1 MAFPEFLVCRHFSS
15 FLPPVF
21 VSLFF
26 WLLTTWSR
34 IKGCVT
40 RPEVNRAAVFIQQE
54 KGKGR
59 ARTQKDLHQSDVSH
73 GRQLA
78 GATCQDVSLAD
89 CCQDCQRCCRVNSVT
104 ADVRVGRGL
113 GLVISVSPTPTE
125 GEIRPE
131 GPRVWTGRQS
141 TEEIHEDAGL
151 FFQQVLDNAQLCQRT
166 SQSSYEETLPSWK
179 RNCR

>member
-1 MAFPEFLVCRHFSS
+1 MIQNQRLCN
-15 FLPPVF
+15 
-21 VSLFF
+21 
-26 WLLTTWSR
+26 TTWGESSR
-34 IKGCVT
+34 CVHST
-40 RPEVNRAAVFIQQE
+40 RKR
-54 KGKGR
+54 K
-59 ARTQKDLHQSDVSH
+59 RTSENTKESPPIRRES
-73 GRQLA
+73 RWQLA

-113 GLVISVSPTPTE
+113 GLVISVSPTPPE

-166 SQSSYEETLPSWK
+166 SQSSYKETLPSWK